1 MSAVRRLSLL
11 PLLFSLV
18 FLASAC
24 GGGNSEPGPEV
35 TTPSGL
41 AWKIVKAGKGTAVV
55 EKGNTI
61 TAHYTLWLK
70 DGTLVQSS
78 KAEWGGGGAPFQ
90 TVIGTGQV
98 IPGWDEGVIGM
109 KAGEVR
115 KLVCPPQLAYG
126 ERGRPPT
133 IPQNATLTFE
143 IELVSF
149 RK

>member
-1 MSAVRRLSLL
+1 MSAVRRLPSLLLLIAL
-11 PLLFSLV
+11 PLLV
-18 FLASAC
+18 SAC
-24 GGGNSEPGPEV
+24 GGGSSEPGPEI

-41 AWKIVKAGKGTAVV
+41 VWQTVKAGKGSAVV
-55 EKGNTI
+55 EKGDTI

-78 KAEWGGGGAPFQ
+78 KAEWGGSGTPFQ
-90 TVIGTGQV
+90 TVIGIGQV

-126 ERGRPPT
+126 EAGRPPT

>member
-1 MSAVRRLSLL
+1 MTVRRLL
-11 PLLFSLV
+11 PLLLILP
-18 FLASAC
+18 LALTAC
-24 GGGNSEPGPEV
+24 SKG
-35 TTPSGL
+35 TRTPSGL
-41 AWKIVKAGKGTAVV
+41 IYKILKPGEGDATV
-55 EKGNTI
+55 EKGDTI

-78 KAEWGGGGAPFQ
+78 KAERGGRGTPFQ
-90 TVIGTGQV
+90 TVIGIGQV

-115 KLVCPPQLAYG
+115 RLICPPQLAYG
-126 ERGRPPT
+126 EAGRPPS

-143 IELVSF
+143 IELISF

>member
-11 PLLFSLV
+11 FLLVLALV
-18 FLASAC
+18 LSAC
-24 GGGNSEPGPEV
+24 GGGSEPGPEV

-41 AWKIVKAGKGTAVV
+41 VWQIVKAGKGTAVV

-78 KAEWGGGGAPFQ
+78 KAEWGGRGEPFQ
-90 TVIGTGQV
+90 TVIGIGQV

-115 KLVCPPQLAYG
+115 KLVCPPRLAYG
-126 ERGRPPT
+126 EAGRPPS

-143 IELVSF
+143 IELISI